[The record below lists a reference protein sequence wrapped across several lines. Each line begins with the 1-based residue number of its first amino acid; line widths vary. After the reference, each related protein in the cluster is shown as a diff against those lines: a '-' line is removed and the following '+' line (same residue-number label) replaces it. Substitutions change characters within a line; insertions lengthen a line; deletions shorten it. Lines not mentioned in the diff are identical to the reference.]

1 MEKKKLLVTA
11 STFPR
16 WNGDTEPRFVLD
28 LCIGLNKYFD
38 VTVLV
43 PMCPNA
49 KEEEY
54 LEGVQVIRY
63 HYFPIHK
70 WETLCYPGAIV
81 PRIKEKKIRIFLVPF
96 LFLGLILKLFKI
108 LPQYDYV
115 HAHWIIPQGIIQS
128 FFKKTYLITSH
139 GGDITSMNKGI
150 MKRLKKWCLEN
161 ASHITVVSNSL
172 KEIVVQDYKINPEKV
187 DIISMGCDTTSFGIN
202 YRKENYFNQNNKP
215 VILFVGRLAR
225 VKGIEYLIKA
235 VDGLDAKLVIVGSG
249 DQESTLKDLAKSVDC
264 EIDFFGA
271 KTHDQL
277 SEIYASADVFVAPS
291 VTLED
296 GAKEG
301 FGLVVLEAMASSLP
315 VVVSNSGGLPE
326 IVKDKE
332 NGFVFQEKNVDQL
345 KNILNLLIENTSLR
359 KEYAAKSLKSVQ
371 KWDYSNI
378 AKRYEQVIV
387 EKMEDN

>member
-1 MEKKKLLVTA
+1 
-11 STFPR
+11 
-16 WNGDTEPRFVLD
+16 
-28 LCIGLNKYFD
+28 
-38 VTVLV
+38 
-43 PMCPNA
+43 
-49 KEEEY
+49 
-54 LEGVQVIRY
+54 
-63 HYFPIHK
+63 
-70 WETLCYPGAIV
+70 
-81 PRIKEKKIRIFLVPF
+81 
-96 LFLGLILKLFKI
+96 
-108 LPQYDYV
+108 
-115 HAHWIIPQGIIQS
+115 
-128 FFKKTYLITSH
+128 
-139 GGDITSMNKGI
+139 MNKGV
-150 MKRLKKWCLEN
+150 MKQLKKKCLEN

-172 KEIVVQDYKINPEKV
+172 KEIVVQDYKINPKKV
-187 DIISMGCDTTSFGIN
+187 DIISMGCDTTSFGIK

-235 VDGLDAKLVIVGSG
+235 VDGLNAKLVIVGSG
-249 DQESTLKDLAKSVDC
+249 DQESTLKELAKDINC
-264 EIDFFGA
+264 EIEFLGA

-332 NGFVFQEKNVDQL
+332 NGFVFQEKNVDEL
-345 KNILNLLIENTSLR
+345 KNILTLLIENTSLR